1 MTESATDVVRGVAG
15 YGLPAAA
22 PALPQAVLD
31 EQSWDAVLLGVSGDR
46 LTGHLV
52 HALDDGAFMA
62 NDDQH
67 AAAVEAHERALAV
80 ELVLERLL
88 LTTMRQLDAADI
100 PARVLRGSAVAHS
113 VYPAPGL
120 RSFADV
126 DLLVASRDYDAALA
140 LLCAH
145 GARRRYQEP
154 RKGFDRRFGKGVCLE
169 IPGGLG
175 LEIDLHR
182 TFVAGPFG
190 LSVDTDALFENS
202 TRFVLG
208 GQELYALDP
217 EARFLD
223 SCFHAALGRE
233 QPRLVAL
240 RDVAQMVLCSS
251 LDADR
256 VRERCRAW
264 RCGIV
269 VQRAVGLAWDAFAL
283 VDTPEVVRWARSHEC
298 SLFERRALHAYVGS
312 DRSYPRQAV
321 AGLHAVRGVRDKA
334 RYATA
339 LLVPNR
345 TYVRIREGSYRRRVR
360 RALRLFREESRRQAS
375 GGVHVRS
382 SPLA

>member
-1 MTESATDVVRGVAG
+1 MTTSATDVVRGVAG
-15 YGLPAAA
+15 YGLPGAARV
-22 PALPQAVLD
+22 LPQAALD
-31 EQSWDAVLLGVSGDR
+31 DETWEAVLAGVSDR
-46 LTGHLV
+46 RVTGHMV
-52 HALDDGAFMA
+52 RALDDGAFAA
-62 NDDQH
+62 NDDQQ

-80 ELVLERLL
+80 ALVLERLL
-88 LTTMRQLDAADI
+88 LTTVAQLEAAQI
-100 PARVLRGSAVAHS
+100 TPRVLRGSAVAHS
-113 VYPAPGL
+113 VYPEPGL

-126 DLLVASRDYDAALA
+126 DLLVAREDYDAALA
-140 LLCAH
+140 VLCAR

-169 IPGGLG
+169 IPGGIG

-190 LSVDTDALFENS
+190 LAVDTDALFESS
-202 TRFVLG
+202 TAFHLG
-208 GQELYALDP
+208 GQEIYGLDP

-223 SCFHAALGRE
+223 SCFHAALGRK

-240 RDVAQMVLCSS
+240 RDVAQMTLCAP
-251 LDADR
+251 LDVDQ

-269 VQRAVGLAWDAFAL
+269 VQRAVELAWDAFAL

-298 SLFERRALHAYVGS
+298 GQFEERALGAYVSS
-312 DRSYPRQAV
+312 DRSYARQAV
-321 AGLHAVRGVRDKA
+321 AGLQAVGGVGDRA
-334 RYATA
+334 RYAIA
-339 LLVPNR
+339 LLLPNR

-375 GGVHVRS
+375 GGFQMRS

>member
-1 MTESATDVVRGVAG
+1 MTVSATDVVRRVAG
-15 YGLPAAA
+15 YGLPGAA
-22 PALPQAVLD
+22 PVRPQAVLD
-31 EQSWDAVLLGVSGDR
+31 DESWETVLAGVSGHR
-46 LTGHLV
+46 LTGHMV
-52 HALDDGAFMA
+52 RALDDGAFTA
-62 NDDQH
+62 KDDQQ
-67 AAAVEAHERALAV
+67 AEAVEAHERALAV

-88 LTTMRQLDAADI
+88 LTTVSQLDAARI
-100 PARVLRGSAVAHS
+100 TPRVLRGPAVAHS
-113 VYPAPGL
+113 VYPEPGL

-126 DLLVASRDYDAALA
+126 DLLVAPQDYDAALA
-140 LLCAH
+140 VLCAR

-190 LSVDTDALFENS
+190 LAVDTNTLFEAS
-202 TRFVLG
+202 AEFLLG
-208 GQELYALDP
+208 GQKQHGLDP

-240 RDVAQMVLCSS
+240 RDVAQMILCSQ
-251 LDADR
+251 LAADR

-269 VQRAVGLAWDAFAL
+269 VQRAVALAWDAFAL
-283 VDTPEVVRWARSHEC
+283 DSTPEVVRWARRQEC
-298 SLFERRALHAYVGS
+298 SEFENRALLAYVSS
-312 DRSYPRQAV
+312 DRSYARQAV
-321 AGLHAVRGVRDKA
+321 AGLEAVRGVRAKA
-334 RYATA
+334 RYAIA

-375 GGVHVRS
+375 GGARRE
-382 SPLA
+382 

>member
-1 MTESATDVVRGVAG
+1 MTASATDVVRGVAA
-15 YGLPAAA
+15 YGLPGATST
-22 PALPQAVLD
+22 LPQAVLD
-31 EQSWDAVLLGVSGDR
+31 DRAWEAVLAGVSGQR
-46 LTGHLV
+46 LTGHIV
-52 HALDDGAFMA
+52 RALDDGAFMA
-62 NDDQH
+62 NDDQQ
-67 AAAVEAHERALAV
+67 AAALEAHERALAV

-88 LTTMRQLDAADI
+88 LTTMHQLDEANIA
-100 PARVLRGSAVAHS
+100 ARVLRGPAVAHS
-113 VYPAPGL
+113 VYLEPGL

-126 DLLVASRDYDAALA
+126 DLLVASCDYDAALA

-190 LSVDTDALFENS
+190 LAVDTGALFKSS
-202 TRFVLG
+202 TTFHLG
-208 GQELYALDP
+208 GQELHALDP

-223 SCFHAALGRE
+223 SCFHAALGRK

-240 RDVAQMVLCSS
+240 RDVAQMILCAP
-251 LDADR
+251 LDVDR

-264 RCGIV
+264 RCTVV
-269 VQRAVGLAWDAFAL
+269 VQRAVDLTWDAFAL
-283 VDTPEVVRWARSHEC
+283 DSTPEVVRWAYSQE
-298 SLFERRALHAYVGS
+298 SSAFEQRALRAYVSS
-312 DRSYPRQAV
+312 DRSYAGQAV
-321 AGLHAVRGVRDKA
+321 AGLQAVRGRREKV

-345 TYVRIREGSYRRRVR
+345 AYVRMREGSYHRRVR
-360 RALRLFREESRRQAS
+360 RALRLFREESRHQLS
-375 GGVHVRS
+375 GETPNG
-382 SPLA
+382 

>member
-1 MTESATDVVRGVAG
+1 MTASATDIVRGVAG
-15 YGLPAAA
+15 YGLPGAA
-22 PALPQAVLD
+22 PTLPQAVLD
-31 EQSWDAVLLGVSGDR
+31 EKSWDAVLLGVSGDR

-67 AAAVEAHERALAV
+67 AAAVQVHERALAV

-88 LTTMRQLDAADI
+88 LTTMRQLDAANI
-100 PARVLRGSAVAHS
+100 PARVLRGPAVAHS
-113 VYPAPGL
+113 VYLEPGL

-140 LLCAH
+140 MLCAH
-145 GARRRYQEP
+145 GGRRRYQEP

-169 IPGGLG
+169 IPGGIG

-190 LSVDTDALFENS
+190 LAVDTDALFENS

-208 GQELYALDP
+208 GQELYGLDP

-223 SCFHAALGRE
+223 SCFHAALGRK

-240 RDVAQMVLCSS
+240 RDVAQMTLCSP
-251 LDADR
+251 LDVDQ

-264 RCGIV
+264 RCGVV
-269 VQRAVGLAWDAFAL
+269 VQRAIDLAWDAFAL

-312 DRSYPRQAV
+312 DRSYARQAV

-375 GGVHVRS
+375 GGVQVRS